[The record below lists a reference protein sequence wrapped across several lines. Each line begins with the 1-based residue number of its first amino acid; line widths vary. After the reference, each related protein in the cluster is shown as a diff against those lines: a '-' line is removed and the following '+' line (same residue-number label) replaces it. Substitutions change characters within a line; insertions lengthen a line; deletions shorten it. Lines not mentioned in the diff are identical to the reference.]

1 MTTIVVFI
9 MFNTAQPC
17 RVICGYDPGEDFSLS
32 SLLAQSPLAILSSH
46 ASHQVTSVDGMWWSS
61 GSEDRGTGDTC

>member
-17 RVICGYDPGEDFSLS
+17 RVICGYDPGEDFSVVAA
-32 SLLAQSPLAILSSH
+32 AQSPLAILIEPR
-46 ASHQVTSVDGMWWSS
+46 VTS
-61 GSEDRGTGDTC
+61 GDLR